1 MFGGLMTG
9 TQFIS
14 ILLVIAGGVLW
25 LRRSKL
31 NVPQLASA
39 TQR

>member
-1 MFGGLMTG
+1 MFGGAMSG

-25 LRRSKL
+25 LRRGT
-31 NVPQLASA
+31 ARRTAIAGA
-39 TQR
+39 TR